1 MKKVEM
7 MPQSTVIAAD
17 DGIVRICG
25 MGISI
30 IILQEAGDRV
40 TLGDCLRLA
49 EEKGFD
55 KDNDLALLV
64 VAESE
69 HAGAVYKYGNH
80 LHPKTKEWIFEKV
93 GDTVGYA

>member
-1 MKKVEM
+1 MKKIEQV
-7 MPQSTVIAAD
+7 PQRTLIAAD

-30 IILQEAGDRV
+30 IIMQEAGDRV

-55 KDNDLALLV
+55 VDNDLALLV

-69 HAGAVYKYGNH
+69 HAGAVYKFGNH
-80 LHPKTKEWIFEKV
+80 LDPKSKKWIWEKV
-93 GDTVGYA
+93 GETVGYA

>member
-1 MKKVEM
+1 MKIEQV
-7 MPQSTVIAAD
+7 PQSTVIAAD

-55 KDNDLALLV
+55 KDNDLSLLV

-69 HAGAVYKYGNH
+69 RAGAVYKYGNH
-80 LHPKTKEWIFEKV
+80 LHPKTKE
-93 GDTVGYA
+93 

>member
-1 MKKVEM
+1 MKIEQLS
-7 MPQSTVIAAD
+7 QSTVIAED

-30 IILQEAGDRV
+30 IIMQAAGDRV

-49 EEKGFD
+49 KGKGFD
-55 KDNDLALLV
+55 QDNDLALLV

-69 HAGAVYKYGNH
+69 RAGAVYKYGNH
-80 LHPKTKEWIFEKV
+80 LHPKTKGWIWEKV
-93 GDTVGYA
+93 GETVGYA

>member
-1 MKKVEM
+1 MKIEQV
-7 MPQSTVIAAD
+7 PQSTVIAAD

-30 IILQEAGDRV
+30 ILMQFEGDRV
-40 TLGDCLRLA
+40 TLEDCLRLA

-55 KDNDLALLV
+55 KDNDLSLLV

-80 LHPKTKEWIFEKV
+80 LHPKTKQWIWEKV
-93 GDTVGYA
+93 GDTIGYA

>member
-1 MKKVEM
+1 MKKIGQV
-7 MPQSTVIAAD
+7 PQRTLIAAD

-25 MGISI
+25 EKISI
-30 IILQEAGDRV
+30 IIINGEGDRV

-55 KDNDLALLV
+55 VDNDLALLV

-69 HAGAVYKYGNH
+69 RSGAVYKFGNH
-80 LHPKTKEWIFEKV
+80 LDPKSKKWIWEKV

>member
-7 MPQSTVIAAD
+7 LPQRTVIAKD

-40 TLGDCLRLA
+40 TLADCLRLA

-69 HAGAVYKYGNH
+69 RAGAVYKYGNH
-80 LHPKTKEWIFEKV
+80 LHPKTKEWIWEKV

>member
-1 MKKVEM
+1 MKIEQV
-7 MPQSTVIAAD
+7 PQSTVIAAD

-30 IILQEAGDRV
+30 ILMQSEGDRV
-40 TLGDCLRLA
+40 TLADCLRLA

-69 HAGAVYKYGNH
+69 RAGAVYKYGNH
-80 LHPKTKEWIFEKV
+80 LHPKTKEWIWEKV